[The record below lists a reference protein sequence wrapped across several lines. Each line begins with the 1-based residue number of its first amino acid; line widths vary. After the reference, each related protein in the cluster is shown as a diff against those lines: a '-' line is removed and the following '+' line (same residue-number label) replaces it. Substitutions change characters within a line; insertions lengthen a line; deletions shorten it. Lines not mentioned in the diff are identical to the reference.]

1 MIKLGIDIVDL
12 EDPQLKKRDE
22 RALRLILHPEDTQIQ
37 HPAIYWLLWTAKEA
51 VFKCLR
57 EESYFSPTQIPIE
70 LVLDDDIITFSSK
83 GFDGKIEVTDQYILA
98 ICSDRMDAVN
108 FEAVR
113 CKKICDSTN
122 VRAYITNYFE
132 RRKASIRLGKDTL
145 GLPILL
151 PGSVPISLSHHGHW
165 SAFVYPSGS

>member
-12 EDPQLKKRDE
+12 HDPQLKKRDE

-57 EESYFSPTQIPIE
+57 EDSYFSPTQIPIE
-70 LVLDDDIITFSSK
+70 LVLDDDIITFSSE
-83 GFDGKIEVTDQYILA
+83 GFDGKIEVTDQYIFA
-98 ICSDRMDAVN
+98 ICSSQI
-108 FEAVR
+108 EAVYYKVIH
-113 CKKICDSTN
+113 CKKTCNSTT
-122 VRAYITNYFE
+122 VRDNIIKHFE
-132 RRKASIRLGKDTL
+132 DRKFKIRLGNDVL

-151 PGSVPISLSHHGHW
+151 PSNAPISLSHHGHW
-165 SAFVYPSGS
+165 SAFVYPV